1 MKAAYTKPFLVA
13 AFIILADQII
23 KTWVRGHMT
32 LQQEISILGNRGF
45 LHYTE
50 NNGMAF
56 GMEFGGEFGKLFLTL
71 FRIGAVVAIGYGL
84 IYLIRHKYHRGLI
97 INVALIFA
105 GALGNIIDSTFYGLM
120 YHYASLFHGQVVD
133 MFYFPLITG
142 HFPDWFPIWGRE
154 EFIFFRPVFNLA
166 DAAISVGVIMILINQ
181 KHYFKHH
188 TPEVSSPNSEVV
200 EE

>member
-23 KTWVRGHMT
+23 KTWVRSHMY
-32 LQQEISILGNRGF
+32 LQQEIHLLGNRGM

-71 FRIGAVVAIGYGL
+71 FRIGAVIGIGYGL
-84 IYLIRHKYHRGLI
+84 VHLIKNKYHRGLI

-105 GALGNIIDSTFYGLM
+105 GAMGNIIDSTFYGIM
-120 YHYASLFHGQVVD
+120 YHYAPLFHGQVVD
-133 MFYFPLITG
+133 MFYFPLLSG
-142 HFPDWFPIWGRE
+142 HFPTWLPIWGGQE
-154 EFIFFRPVFNLA
+154 YIFFRPVSNLA
-166 DAAISVGVIMILINQ
+166 DSAISVGVILILINQ

-188 TPEVSSPNSEVV
+188 TPEASAPNSEVV